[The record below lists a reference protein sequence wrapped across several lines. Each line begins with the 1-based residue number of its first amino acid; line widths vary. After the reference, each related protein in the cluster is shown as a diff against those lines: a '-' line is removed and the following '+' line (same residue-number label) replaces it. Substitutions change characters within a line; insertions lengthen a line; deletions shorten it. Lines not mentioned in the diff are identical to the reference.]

1 MLELLQYE
9 FVQNALIAGFLAA
22 FICGMVGSLVVVNRM
37 IFLAGGVAHASYGG
51 IGIALFWGLPFML
64 SVLGFTVLAAVV
76 MALFMLKTRNRA
88 DTFIGALWA
97 IGMSFGIILLDF
109 TPGYNADLMSYLFGS
124 ILTVSRVDLVYMLA
138 VLVVS
143 LVFILMFYNDL
154 LAISYDSEFSGL
166 RGIHVTFLY
175 VAMVVVMAL
184 AIVVVIRVVGLIM
197 VIALLSMPPFIAE
210 KYSASLKSMM
220 ILSCIISLVCI
231 MLGLV
236 LAYRFDVTSG
246 AAIIMITAVGFVLNL
261 GWGALRKRRPA
272 RNSG

>member
-1 MLELLQYE
+1 MLELFQYE
-9 FVQNALIAGFLAA
+9 FVQNALMAGLLAA
-22 FICGMVGSLVVVNRM
+22 LICGIVGSLVVVNRM

-51 IGIALFWGLPFML
+51 IGIALFWNLPFML

-76 MALFMLKTRNRA
+76 MALFMLKARNRA

-124 ILTVSRVDLVYMLA
+124 ILTVSHADLLYMLV

-143 LVFILMFYNDL
+143 IVFTAFFYNDI
-154 LAISYDSEFSGL
+154 LAVSYDGEFSGL
-166 RGIHVTFLY
+166 RGIPVTFLY
-175 VAMVVVMAL
+175 VAMVVIMAL
-184 AIVVVIRVVGLIM
+184 SIVVVIRVVGLIM

-210 KYSASLKSMM
+210 KYSSSLKSMM
-220 ILSCIISLVCI
+220 VRSCILSLICI

-236 LAYRFDVTSG
+236 LAYRFDITSG
-246 AAIIMITAVGFVLNL
+246 AAIIMVTAIFFVVNF
-261 GWGALRKRRPA
+261 GWTAFNKKRLRTKSA
-272 RNSG
+272 

>member
-1 MLELLQYE
+1 MFELLQYE
-9 FVQNALIAGFLAA
+9 FVQNALMAGFLAA
-22 FICGMVGSLVVVNRM
+22 FICGVVGSLVVVNRM

-51 IGIALFWGLPFML
+51 IGIALFWNLPFML

-76 MALFMLKTRNRA
+76 MALFMLKARNRA

-124 ILTVSRVDLVYMLA
+124 ILTVSHTDLLYMLV
-138 VLVVS
+138 VLVIS
-143 LVFILMFYNDL
+143 IGFTVFFYNDI
-154 LAISYDSEFSGL
+154 LAVSYDGEYSGL
-166 RGIHVTFLY
+166 RGIPVTFLY

-184 AIVVVIRVVGLIM
+184 SIVVVIRVVGLIM

-210 KYSASLKSMM
+210 KYSSSLKSMM
-220 ILSCIISLVCI
+220 VRSCILSLVCI
-231 MLGLV
+231 MLGLG

-246 AAIIMITAVGFVLNL
+246 AAIIMVTAIFFVVNFA
-261 GWGALRKRRPA
+261 WSARHKRR
-272 RNSG
+272 RVKLG